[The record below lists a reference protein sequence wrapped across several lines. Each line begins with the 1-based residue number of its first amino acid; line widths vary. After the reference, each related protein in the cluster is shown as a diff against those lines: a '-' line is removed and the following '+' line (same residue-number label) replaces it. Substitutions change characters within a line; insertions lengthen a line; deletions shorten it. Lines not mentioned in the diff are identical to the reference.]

1 MSTEVQSDQVKSSQV
16 QGVMTNEVQSGQ
28 VNPDWVQGLMSSEVQ
43 SGQVRSG
50 QVRLGENEIY
60 VSDRCKVTVSSGARC
75 EVLGHH

>member
-1 MSTEVQSDQVKSSQV
+1 M
-16 QGVMTNEVQSGQ
+16 
-28 VNPDWVQGLMSSEVQ
+28 
-43 SGQVRSG
+43 VRSG

>member
-16 QGVMTNEVQSGQ
+16 QGVMKNEVQSGQ

-43 SGQVRSG
+43 SG